1 MKNNSIITKK
11 LRSIV
16 NEEIIKEVEEM
27 QKRKAVHAIIVDITK
42 AGSDGMKA
50 MKSVRAKKMPT
61 AKATSAVQTHID
73 ALRAIYADMLRN
85 PTNYLD
91 RDPKS
96 VVDSRMNDLDD
107 RDNNVGQSEDDVTL

>member
-16 NEEIIKEVEEM
+16 NEEIIKEAEEM

-50 MKSVRAKKMPT
+50 MKSVRAKKCRRQKLRQLFRHILMH
-61 AKATSAVQTHID
+61 SAQ
-73 ALRAIYADMLRN
+73 YML
-85 PTNYLD
+85 TC
-91 RDPKS
+91 
-96 VVDSRMNDLDD
+96 
-107 RDNNVGQSEDDVTL
+107 

>member
-16 NEEIIKEVEEM
+16 NEEIIKEAEEM

-50 MKSVRAKKMPT
+50 MKSVR
-61 AKATSAVQTHID
+61 
-73 ALRAIYADMLRN
+73 
-85 PTNYLD
+85 
-91 RDPKS
+91 
-96 VVDSRMNDLDD
+96 
-107 RDNNVGQSEDDVTL
+107 